1 MDGNI
6 TINIVEPGTPPS
18 PAPIDPVAPNT
29 GLFTSGTSGPEATI
43 ITAISAVLI
52 LTIVAIIITSLLYR
66 KQKKSG
72 KVTKLVHLVDSTKA
86 VLKFNKHITTA
97 IILLAILT
105 STGTFIALAK
115 NAVNASEN
123 DEQATEDTNDSS
135 LTVDVSSEELT
146 IEVANEPVFAV
157 LPVEVTV
164 EEATEAGYTLTAYT
178 DNTDL
183 VSTTNPDNIIPM
195 VTLPES
201 SVETLEPSETAG
213 ELVALANNTYGLALE
228 EKPTTKDEAVYT
240 ALSTDLSSP
249 TILKAIDDYSS
260 TPANDTTTIYYGF
273 YITPDVPYGTY
284 TGSTISY
291 EAIPNLATISY
302 NAAGLYYNNDESFTT
317 NTVGY
322 KPSTPDSPIEELTG
336 EYLAPAPLTPV
347 DPSTPIHYTFLG
359 WSKTEGAT
367 TPDYE
372 DEEDIIASLTLS
384 PNEDLTLYAVWHY
397 DTILSF
403 NGNTSDGG
411 EPIADITI
419 PAGTTITL
427 PPNTYTRTGSVFT
440 GWNTV
445 AIPTE
450 QDPGEAYED
459 EADFTAPDSSAD
471 ITLYAQWAYYTTI
484 TFNGNGETSGYMSPQ
499 DIIAG
504 TPENLVPNA
513 YTKTNHTFIG
523 WNTVQNPTPGNP
535 GTTYQDQAEFIA
547 SSTQH
552 EDITLYAQWAA
563 TTISFNGNT
572 SESGTMNPITIPGG
586 EQVTL
591 PQNTY
596 TKSHCSF
603 TSWNTNPDGTGT
615 RYPGE
620 ASYTASMDGIYSFTL
635 YAQWQCE
642 SMINFSG
649 NGATSGYMPGIMATG
664 GQQTTLP
671 PNTFTKD
678 GYSFNGWNTV
688 AEPTE
693 QDPGESYPDQGTYI
707 APVSESQN
715 ITLYA
720 QWAATTITFSGNGA
734 TGGSMGQFNIPAGTT
749 ANLPQNTFTRTGY
762 VFNGWNTSPDGTGT
776 SYSDQSSY
784 YATAGVNTSVTLHAQ
799 WLPTTTITFNGNGET
814 SGTMSDQVIV
824 AGTPENL
831 TPNAYAKDGYVFNG
845 WNTVQ
850 TPTTENPGTVY
861 ADKAS
866 YSASTTKPDSFTL
879 YAQWI
884 DCAPN
889 SICYNDNGA
898 DSPTTMSDQ
907 SASSNTE
914 TTLWASNYK
923 YDTNNDRHNDYG
935 FAGWSEDKDAATKL
949 VDNDPT
955 NNPVVYGPNQT
966 ITTGD
971 LSLEGM
977 KLYAVWIAPEENTT
991 FQTFTCPSN
1000 TDMPIGTVMALKD
1013 NRDNEVYTVA
1023 KLADGNC
1030 WMTENLRLD
1039 NNAAI
1044 NSTNTHSPSFTALR
1058 PSSSS
1063 WCAQSKDV
1071 CINQSMLNTNN
1082 IASAVSEMTGT
1093 NANISSYSNY
1103 YNWYSATAGNGK
1115 YNTYKNVTVAGDICP
1130 AGWHLP
1136 YGGHQTSEKGGNTS
1150 GGFYYLNNRIGGN
1163 SNAWRSFPNNFVY
1176 SGGWYGS
1183 WVDSRGNSGR
1193 YWSSTASGSISNAYR
1208 LSFGSDYSGSGDSS
1222 ETMYYGASVRCVA
1235 PAE

>member
-164 EEATEAGYTLTAYT
+164 EEATEAGYTLTAST
-178 DNTDL
+178 DSTDL
-183 VSTTNPDNIIPM
+183 VSTTDSSKVIPM
-195 VTLPES
+195 ITLPE
-201 SVETLEPSETAG
+201 AGG
-213 ELVALANNTYGLALE
+213 ELSTLTDNTYGLALG

-240 ALSTDLSSP
+240 ALSTDLSNP
-249 TILKAIDDYSS
+249 TIIKAIDDYSS

-284 TGSTISY
+284 KGSTINY

-336 EYLAPAPLTPV
+336 EYLAPAPLNP
-347 DPSTPIHYTFLG
+347 DSSSSSIHYTFLG

-440 GWNTV
+440 SWNTV

-450 QDPGEAYED
+450 QDPGVSYED

-484 TFNGNGETSGYMSPQ
+484 TFNGNGADSGIMSPQ

-513 YTKTNHTFIG
+513 FTKTNHTFIG
-523 WNTVQNPTPGNP
+523 WNTQANGS
-535 GTTYQDQAEFIA
+535 GTSYSDEAEFIA
-547 SSTQH
+547 SITQH

-563 TTISFNGNT
+563 TTIAFDGNT
-572 SESGTMNPITIPGG
+572 SESGAMNPVTIPGG

-591 PQNTY
+591 PQNAY
-596 TKSHCSF
+596 TKSHCTF
-603 TSWNTNPDGTGT
+603 ISWNTNPDGTGT

-642 SMINFSG
+642 SMINFNG

-671 PNTFTKD
+671 QNTFTKD

-720 QWAATTITFSGNGA
+720 QWEKMPVIGDLTYMQDFATLSEKGK
-734 TGGSMGQFNIPAGTT
+734 
-749 ANLPQNTFTRTGY
+749 
-762 VFNGWNTSPDGTGT
+762 
-776 SYSDQSSY
+776 
-784 YATAGVNTSVTLHAQ
+784 TSVLNSMAA
-799 WLPTTTITFNGNGET
+799 GE
-814 SGTMSDQVIV
+814 Q
-824 AGTPENL
+824 
-831 TPNAYAKDGYVFNG
+831 Y
-845 WNTVQ
+845 Q
-850 TPTTENPGTVY
+850 
-861 ADKAS
+861 
-866 YSASTTKPDSFTL
+866 
-879 YAQWI
+879 
-884 DCAPN
+884 
-889 SICYNDNGA
+889 
-898 DSPTTMSDQ
+898 
-907 SASSNTE
+907 
-914 TTLWASNYK
+914 
-923 YDTNNDRHNDYG
+923 
-935 FAGWSEDKDAATKL
+935 
-949 VDNDPT
+949 
-955 NNPVVYGPNQT
+955 
-966 ITTGD
+966 
-971 LSLEGM
+971 
-977 KLYAVWIAPEENTT
+977 
-991 FQTFTCPSN
+991 
-1000 TDMPIGTVMALKD
+1000 LKD
-1013 NRDNEVYTVA
+1013 NRDQKNYYVS
-1023 KLADGNC
+1023 KLADNNI
-1030 WMTENLRLD
+1030 WMTQNLDFDIVNGGAGLD
-1039 NNAAI
+1039 
-1044 NSTNTHSPSFTALR
+1044 SSNT
-1058 PSSSS
+1058 
-1063 WCAQSKDV
+1063 DV
-1071 CINQSMLNTNN
+1071 PANWGDAGKLVNTYATGTTTWNWSITTPESYDPGDFYWDGTLNTNYDGN
-1082 IASAVSEMTGT
+1082 LDNETVTNPSATSGGT
-1093 NANISSYSNY
+1093 HYHIGNY
-1103 YNWYSATAGNGK
+1103 YNWTAA
-1115 YNTYKNVTVAGDICP
+1115 VAMNNSSSYASRYTDANQSICP
-1130 AGWHLP
+1130 AGWRLP
-1136 YGGHQTSEKGGNTS
+1136 TYSGDKSYLNLKNAQGFTSGTSGNIQSAPIYFVYGGHWYGGS
-1150 GGFYYLNNRIGGN
+1150 GSVGSYGYYWSSVVQSGGN
-1163 SNAWRSFPNNFVY
+1163 SYFLRFTAS
-1176 SGGWYGS
+1176 
-1183 WVDSRGNSGR
+1183 DSLNPQNYDARNSG
-1193 YWSSTASGSISNAYR
+1193 Y
-1208 LSFGSDYSGSGDSS
+1208 LL
-1222 ETMYYGASVRCVA
+1222 RCVA
-1235 PAE
+1235 R